1 VWLTYPQENK
11 FHKPLSF
18 YQGLFAFLGMSSAL
32 FMFFAGMALTIIST
46 RASRSL
52 YTDSVKN
59 ILFSPMSFFDTTP
72 MGRIMCIMG
81 KDMDQMD
88 NQLAENFRQGVL
100 MIASVGGRR
109 CCKLT

>member
-1 VWLTYPQENK
+1 
-11 FHKPLSF
+11 
-18 YQGLFAFLGMSSAL
+18 
-32 FMFFAGMALTIIST
+32 
-46 RASRSL
+46 
-52 YTDSVKN
+52 
-59 ILFSPMSFFDTTP
+59 MSFFDTTP